1 MNATSIRAGKVVI
14 GLVLVALGLFFALH
28 HGIFILGILIV
39 PGAYLIWD
47 GLRKPKAKVTKT
59 T

>member
-1 MNATSIRAGKVVI
+1 MNATTLRAGKVVV
-14 GLVLVALGLFFALH
+14 GLILVALGLFFALH

-47 GLRKPKAKVTKT
+47 GFRKPKVKPTKT
-59 T
+59 V